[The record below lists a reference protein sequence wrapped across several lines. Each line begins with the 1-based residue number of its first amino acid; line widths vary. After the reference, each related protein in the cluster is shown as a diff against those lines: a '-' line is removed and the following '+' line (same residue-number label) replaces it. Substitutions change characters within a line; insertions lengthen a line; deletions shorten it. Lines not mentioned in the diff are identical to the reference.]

1 MASTVTTTAIPKEGD
16 FSFISKEADR
26 MAFEDMWSAISKTE
40 TWTQMVADPG
50 PGGFAW
56 SKAPHIVA
64 IQAALVDRVGHSG
77 ASIAATMREMQ
88 RLAKIG
94 WTAYVLERTRETGG
108 TTTTIG

>member
-1 MASTVTTTAIPKEGD
+1 MTTMTSTMTTTELPKEGD

-26 MAFEDMWSAISKTE
+26 MAFEDMWTAISKTE
-40 TWTQMVADPG
+40 MWNQMATDPG

-77 ASIAATMREMQ
+77 ASIAAAMREMQ
-88 RLAKIG
+88 RIAKIG
-94 WTAYVLERTRETGG
+94 WTAYVLERA
-108 TTTTIG
+108 

>member
-1 MASTVTTTAIPKEGD
+1 MTSTVTTTAIPKEGD
-16 FSFISKEADR
+16 FSFIRKEADR

-40 TWTQMVADPG
+40 TWTQMATDPG

-77 ASIAATMREMQ
+77 ASMASTMREMQ

-94 WTAYVLERTRETGG
+94 WTTYVLERTRETRG
-108 TTTTIG
+108 TATAIG

>member
-1 MASTVTTTAIPKEGD
+1 MASTTSQYKEGD

-26 MAFEDMWSAISKTE
+26 MAFEDMWSAITKTE
-40 TWTQMVADPG
+40 TWGQMGTDPG

-77 ASIAATMREMQ
+77 ASMAAAMREMQ
-88 RLAKIG
+88 RIAKIG
-94 WTAYVLERTRETGG
+94 WTTYVSEYLLK
-108 TTTTIG
+108 

>member
-16 FSFISKEADR
+16 FSFIRKEADR
-26 MAFEDMWSAISKTE
+26 MAFEDMWSAITKTE
-40 TWTQMVADPG
+40 TWAQMGTDPG